1 MMPML
6 TSGCP
11 IFALSEAIRRSQAR
25 ASSAPP
31 PRAKPLIAARIGL
44 LHAAIASPSRR
55 PRSEKE
61 RISRADSPT
70 ISLMSAPATKARSP
84 APVRMIAPTSAA
96 IDRCSIVMSNSCKTR
111 ELRAF
116 SASGRL
122 IVTTARRSSIS
133 VLITPGMESSG
144 PASGRSGM
152 NVRRSEPAGSYPNR
166 YCAHPGGW
174 MHSSGRGFAVGVVI
188 LLVLTFGFLAEPARA
203 ATNRPTWSTGD
214 FWVYSYSAAALN
226 QTASGSPT
234 RCGRHGIRH
243 AQRDVVF
250 GLQSPGHGQLRI
262 RELDDDFQRRPV
274 VHHGPGH
281 RRNLVRH
288 HSLRLLDRHD
298 LGESP
303 ATHQL
308 APDQRRLVGFL
319 DGRHSQGDRAER
331 HGDVDVHE
339 VVHDLQRAGGHQRHG
354 PRGDLHRDAGQGD
367 DGGFDELHDQ
377 LLVAPGRELGPE
389 LGLQWRRQ
397 QPSGGY

>member
-1 MMPML
+1 MMPMV

-70 ISLMSAPATKARSP
+70 LSLMSAPATKARSP

-214 FWVYSYSAAALN
+214 FWVYSYSAVALN

-234 RCGRHGIRH
+234 LCGRHGIRH

-274 VHHGPGH
+274 YTTDLAIAEISFVITLSG
-281 RRNLVRH
+281 
-288 HSLRLLDRHD
+288 SLTVTIWGNPPQHINWPLTSGDSWASSTDVTLKEIAPNGTATSTYTKLSTTFNVLADT
-298 LGESP
+298 SVTVP
-303 ATHQL
+303 AGTFT
-308 APDQRRLVGFL
+308 ATPVK
-319 DGRHSQGDRAER
+319 ETM
-331 HGDVDVHE
+331 
-339 VVHDLQRAGGHQRHG
+339 AGSTSSTINYW
-354 PRGDLHRDAGQGD
+354 PPPAGN
-367 DGGFDELHDQ
+367 
-377 LLVAPGRELGPE
+377 AAR
-389 LGLQWRRQ
+389 
-397 QPSGGY
+397 